1 MVFAI
6 LALSGFE
13 APAPLAEETK
23 LPNRLIYRAIFLSL
37 LIVGIFYIFMAYA
50 SAIGWGTG
58 NMAAFATASTNPY
71 YTLSQ
76 KFWGVGWVLVLFAII
91 NSTLAVG
98 IACTN
103 AATRVMYTMSQAG
116 TLPAALGKIHP
127 VHKTPYIAVHVE
139 QIFQIVSFG
148 LVGIIF
154 GASLIFGFL
163 GTITTLAVIVLY
175 IMANI
180 ALTAF
185 VRREHP
191 ADFSILRHVIVPLVG
206 TVLLIPVLYV
216 TVYPVPVYP
225 INLTPYIFIALMV
238 IGFVVMLIIA
248 ARRPEALN
256 QESSLLIRTVESA
269 TEAELREPQI
279 G

>member
-1 MVFAI
+1 ME
-6 LALSGFE
+6 ALKQPVQGLTI
-13 APAPLAEETK
+13 P
-23 LPNRLIYRAIFLSL
+23 IYRAIFMSL

-71 YTLSQ
+71 YTLAQ
-76 KFWGVGWVLVLFAII
+76 KFWGIGWWLVLFAII

-103 AATRVMYTMSQAG
+103 AATRVMYTMAQAG
-116 TLPAALGKIHP
+116 TLPSAVGKIHP

-139 QIFQIVSFG
+139 QLFQIGCFL
-148 LVGIIF
+148 LVGIFF
-154 GASLIFGFL
+154 GANQIFGFL
-163 GTITTLAVIVLY
+163 GTIATLAVIVLY

-185 VRREHP
+185 VRREHS
-191 ADFSILRHVIVPLVG
+191 ADFNILRHVL
-206 TVLLIPVLYV
+206 VLLLGTLLLIRVLYI
-216 TVYPVPVYP
+216 TVYPVPAYP
-225 INLTPYIFIALMV
+225 INLTPYIFI
-238 IGFVVMLIIA
+238 VMLIVGFVAMLVIA
-248 ARRPEALN
+248 ARRPTALD
-256 QESSLLIRTVESA
+256 QDSTLLIRTVETA
-269 TEAELREPQI
+269 TESDLREPQI